1 MNAKPTK
8 ETSSKN
14 QKAISANTEIVERF
28 RELSGDKSNT
38 DFLTELLEAYEVLN
52 GLKNSDKPEN
62 YFPNLQGKDKAD
74 KEPVIKEIFGLDK
87 DDSILFSEDELLKKA
102 SEYSKKS
109 MAEMALE
116 GRVLVAKNEI
126 GRQVQYKLGR
136 GKIGMADERIGDTLK
151 LLLQMG
157 QKLTVNRLTQASGS
171 NRKSVESWLEREDI
185 KSVGS
190 DLDKESVSAWC
201 DKN

>member
-8 ETSSKN
+8 ETPSK
-14 QKAISANTEIVERF
+14 ISITANSEVI
-28 RELSGDKSNT
+28 DKFKSLGNDKT
-38 DFLTELLEAYEVLN
+38 HGDFLAELLEAYEVLN
-52 GLKNSDKPEN
+52 GLKNSEKLEN
-62 YFPNLQGKDKAD
+62 YFPNLQGKDKGD

-116 GRVLVAKNEI
+116 GRILVAKNEI

-171 NRKSVESWLEREDI
+171 NRKSVESWLDREEI

-190 DLDKESVSAWC
+190 DLDKDSVSAWC
-201 DKN
+201 EKN

>member
-1 MNAKPTK
+1 MNAKTTK

-14 QKAISANTEIVERF
+14 QKSISANPEIVERF

-52 GLKNSDKPEN
+52 GLKNSDEPEN

-87 DDSILFSEDELLKKA
+87 DDPIKCSEDELLKKA
-102 SEYSKKS
+102 CEYSKKS
-109 MAEMALE
+109 MVEMALE

-126 GRQVQYKLGR
+126 GRQIQYKLGR

-171 NRKSVESWLEREDI
+171 NRKSVESWLEREEI
-185 KSVGS
+185 KINGT
-190 DLDKESVSAWC
+190 DLDKDSVSAWC
-201 DKN
+201 EKN

>member
-1 MNAKPTK
+1 MNAKTTK

-14 QKAISANTEIVERF
+14 QKSISANPEIVERF

-52 GLKNSDKPEN
+52 GLKNSDEPEN

-87 DDSILFSEDELLKKA
+87 DDPIKCSEDELLKKA
-102 SEYSKKS
+102 CEYSKKS
-109 MAEMALE
+109 MVEMALE

-126 GRQVQYKLGR
+126 GRQIQYKLGR

-151 LLLQMG
+151 LLFQMG

-171 NRKSVESWLEREDI
+171 NRKSVESWLEREEI
-185 KSVGS
+185 KINGT
-190 DLDKESVSAWC
+190 DLDKDSVSAWC
-201 DKN
+201 EKN

>member
-1 MNAKPTK
+1 MNAKNTK

-14 QKAISANTEIVERF
+14 QKSISANPEIVERF

-52 GLKNSDKPEN
+52 GLKNSDEPEN

-87 DDSILFSEDELLKKA
+87 DDPIKCSEDELLKKA
-102 SEYSKKS
+102 CEYSKKS
-109 MAEMALE
+109 MVEMALE

-126 GRQVQYKLGR
+126 GRQIQYKLGR

-171 NRKSVESWLEREDI
+171 NRKSVESWLEREEI
-185 KSVGS
+185 KINGT
-190 DLDKESVSAWC
+190 DLDKDSVSAWC
-201 DKN
+201 EKN

>member
-1 MNAKPTK
+1 MNAKTTK
-8 ETSSKN
+8 ETN
-14 QKAISANTEIVERF
+14 PQIRFSANSEIIEKF
-28 RELSGDKSNT
+28 KELSQNKSNG
-38 DFLTELLEAYEVLN
+38 DFLAELLEAYEVLN

-87 DDSILFSEDELLKKA
+87 DDSIQFSEDELLKKA

-109 MAEMALE
+109 MTQMALE

-171 NRKSVESWLEREDI
+171 NRKSVESWLEREEI
-185 KSVGS
+185 KINAT
-190 DLDKESVSAWC
+190 DLDKDSVSAWC
-201 DKN
+201 EKN

>member
-1 MNAKPTK
+1 MNAKTTK

-14 QKAISANTEIVERF
+14 QKSISANPEIVERF

-38 DFLTELLEAYEVLN
+38 DFLTELLEAYELLN
-52 GLKNSDKPEN
+52 GLKNSDEPEN

-87 DDSILFSEDELLKKA
+87 DDPIKCSEDELLKKA
-102 SEYSKKS
+102 CEYSKKS
-109 MAEMALE
+109 MVEMALE

-126 GRQVQYKLGR
+126 GRQIQYKLGR

-171 NRKSVESWLEREDI
+171 NRKSVESWLEREEI
-185 KSVGS
+185 KINGT
-190 DLDKESVSAWC
+190 DLDKDSVSAWC
-201 DKN
+201 EKN